1 MTSEYRFGGRVVFND
16 SLERYKF
23 LTKNKNI
30 FLEYNREIN
39 AFTVNKTTKRKNKT
53 VKQRK

>member
-23 LTKNKNI
+23 LTKNKKYI
-30 FLEYNREIN
+30 FRI
-39 AFTVNKTTKRKNKT
+39 
-53 VKQRK
+53 